1 VTPNADNCCAL
12 LSNILAG
19 QRKNL
24 LAMRGSVYL
33 YGTDASGGAAL
44 ALGWG
49 RADHPARHRPG
60 ASSADLARPAP
71 WRAGRRQTGWSEASH
86 LQGDS
91 RV

>member
-1 VTPNADNCCAL
+1 VSWPDFGLTVTPNADNCCAL

-44 ALGWG
+44 ALG
-49 RADHPARHRPG
+49 
-60 ASSADLARPAP
+60 
-71 WRAGRRQTGWSEASH
+71 
-86 LQGDS
+86 
-91 RV
+91 